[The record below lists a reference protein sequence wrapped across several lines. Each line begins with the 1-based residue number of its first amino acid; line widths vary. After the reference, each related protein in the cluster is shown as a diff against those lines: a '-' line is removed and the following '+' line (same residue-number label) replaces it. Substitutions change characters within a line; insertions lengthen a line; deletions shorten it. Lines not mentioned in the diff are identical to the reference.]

1 MFEERRWTFVKV
13 VLAIII
19 ALSMIPASVHAQ
31 GTNKQPD
38 ELKQRM
44 ALYEKIAITTQVPWY
59 VLAAVDQYEHNIRK
73 SRRDLPKQTGVI
85 GIYIPGNVDRT
96 RKSK

>member
-1 MFEERRWTFVKV
+1 MKV

-31 GTNKQPD
+31 GANKQPD

-59 VLAAVDQYEHNIRK
+59 VLAC
-73 SRRDLPKQTGVI
+73 G
-85 GIYIPGNVDRT
+85 
-96 RKSK
+96 